1 MKRQLILTLSL
12 LLFTLLL
19 GFACE
24 YGSYRVANDYQSDML
39 SIGMY
44 LAQEDWESA
53 LRRTESIYADWQKEC
68 RIVQLWV
75 NHTDI
80 DHVTESLISLRA
92 SIIARDLPA
101 ALSAYG
107 AGVEN
112 FGHLHHR
119 DAFTLRNIL

>member
-53 LRRTESIYADWQKEC
+53 LRRTESIYADWQKE
-68 RIVQLWV
+68 
-75 NHTDI
+75 
-80 DHVTESLISLRA
+80 
-92 SIIARDLPA
+92 
-101 ALSAYG
+101 
-107 AGVEN
+107 
-112 FGHLHHR
+112 
-119 DAFTLRNIL
+119 